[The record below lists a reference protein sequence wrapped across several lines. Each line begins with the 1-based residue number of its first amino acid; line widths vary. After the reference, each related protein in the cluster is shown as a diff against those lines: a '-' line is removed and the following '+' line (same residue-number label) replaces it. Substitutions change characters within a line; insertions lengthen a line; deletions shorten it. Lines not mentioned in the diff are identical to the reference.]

1 MKNYIQINNKINSFN
16 EKIEVSGDKSISIRC
31 VLMASQAI
39 GLSKIYNLLES
50 EDVMNALKAIRKL
63 GIKYR
68 KRKNYIEIQG
78 FGLNGYLTKKKIEI
92 DAGNSGTLARL
103 ILGLLVNVDNYVTIT
118 GDKSLRKRDFSR
130 VTKPLLNFG
139 VNINSKDNKLPVKI
153 IGSKYLRPIN
163 YYEKLGSA
171 QCKSA
176 IMLASLKAPG
186 ITKIKAKKSRDH
198 TELLFKNLKIPINI
212 KRKKHYDFIE
222 ITGQNN
228 FSGFDYYVPGDIS
241 SSAFFIVLTLISKKS
256 KLIIKNVNTNKS
268 RIGLIKIL
276 NKMNANI
283 TFKNKREYK
292 GESISD
298 IIVKSK
304 KNFIGIKCP
313 KSLNSSAIDEF
324 LVIFLVA
331 AKAKGVST
339 FNNLSELNKKESPRL
354 NIAIK
359 FLRMIGIKVI
369 RKKDNIKIYGNPN
382 LELNDFYEINNFRKD
397 HRVFMMSCIAA
408 LTLGGKWK
416 LSDKDSVNTSFPN
429 FFKIIKKLG
438 AKIN

>member
-68 KRKNYIEIQG
+68 KRRNYIEIQG

-130 VTKPLLNFG
+130 VTRPLLNFG

-176 IMLASLKAPG
+176 VMLASLKAPG

-212 KRKKHYDFIE
+212 KKKKNYDFIE

-298 IIVKSK
+298 IVVKSK

-339 FNNLSELNKKESPRL
+339 FNDLSELNKKESPRL
-354 NIAIK
+354 NIAIS

-369 RKKDNIKIYGNPN
+369 RNKDSIKIYGNPN
-382 LELNDFYEINNFRKD
+382 LELNGFYKINNFRKD

-408 LTLGGKWK
+408 LTFGGKWK